1 MLDREKSLLNKNIN
15 SQKIIGK
22 TKFHTQILESWLK
35 LIDTEPKDQ
44 DDIENQ
50 FIAHN
55 QYIKINGTPISNR
68 SLYKIKIKHLYES
81 NGKIMEITRFNIL
94 MGITI

>member
-1 MLDREKSLLNKNIN
+1 MDNVRHKKSLLNKNIN

-22 TKFHTQILESWLK
+22 TKFHTQILDSWFK
-35 LIDTEPKDQ
+35 LIGTEPKDH

-55 QYIKINGTPISNR
+55 QYIKINGKPISDRPN
-68 SLYKIKIKHLYES
+68 LEV
-81 NGKIMEITRFNIL
+81 MEK
-94 MGITI
+94 